1 MAGNEIPDFSDTY
14 VDYVA
19 PSAQEIG
26 SYYSN
31 VTKKNKNS
39 NDPLGYVWNKYEQEQ
54 NEYFFNNPYV
64 DEESFLVEKAPEYSY
79 AIKLPQSFEAF
90 VAGLVSDERATPAQI
105 QSGVQQAIDAGLYTG
120 DISANPF
127 APFNYAKNMYQ
138 EYTKAKKEYAEYD
151 AKLYAGSPLAQM
163 GIPDPEANYNPLTFK
178 EYKTWE
184 DNKIKKITDT
194 LGDKFTPTLKAKVE
208 RILRARAVAKYR
220 AAGRTPYYDAVVKLE
235 AAK

>member
-1 MAGNEIPDFSDTY
+1 MANEIPDFSDTY
-14 VDYVA
+14 VDLVA

-64 DEESFLVEKAPEYSY
+64 DEDSFLLEKAPEYSY
-79 AIKLPQSFEAF
+79 AINLPNGFERYIAN
-90 VAGLVSDERATPAQI
+90 AVSLEGATPEVVRRAVQI
-105 QSGVQQAIDAGLYTG
+105 AIDEGKYTG
-120 DISANPF
+120 DISANPL

-138 EYTKAKKEYAEYD
+138 EYKKAKKDYAEYD

-208 RILRARAVAKYR
+208 RILRARAVEAYR